1 MLRNNGVSNA
11 DVGVSD
17 VTESGSVL
25 AISHEDQAA
34 QADQDHQA
42 PNHEQMPSP
51 DLTREAAE
59 CGGSVLGGFWVVWNP
74 CMAASGWKRDTP
86 GAATSTECPPPPVKK
101 NSSCWSVQYINN
113 RQLPVIFKFLLDKL
127 LVDEPEDVFQCMA
140 QGIAE
145 LQASQPA
152 Q

>member
-1 MLRNNGVSNA
+1 MLPRYHHPIQTPIIITSRLPLPPSSLPQKAKPEEAAPYMLKLLMLRNNGVSNA

-34 QADQDHQA
+34 QA
-42 PNHEQMPSP
+42 
-51 DLTREAAE
+51 
-59 CGGSVLGGFWVVWNP
+59 
-74 CMAASGWKRDTP
+74 
-86 GAATSTECPPPPVKK
+86 
-101 NSSCWSVQYINN
+101 YINN